1 MQFMQFCREPDVNRI
16 FSQKTSMEPGN
27 DGGDGGDERAADF
40 EELRQAIEIS
50 DDIQLE
56 RQEGEEEGE
65 AEGEEEGKEEGEEP
79 APPQRFSKQERI
91 FSIAGL
97 IARQKRNRLAPE
109 TVALLVHLR
118 NAWPPAAAWRKVHP
132 EKPEED

>member
-1 MQFMQFCREPDVNRI
+1 
-16 FSQKTSMEPGN
+16 MEPGN

-91 FSIAGL
+91 FYIAGL